1 LPFID
6 ARLATSK
13 HAKGFLIF
21 GFSSDSI

>member
-6 ARLATSK
+6 VRLATSS